1 MAPRPGA
8 CNSVQEPATAPTPYT
23 ALLMARTSDNGE
35 PAAGPAKPGKA
46 EVRAQVELESRRRMR
61 LATPSIAGGVLF
73 LLGGV
78 IVSTTLRALPTVG
91 PLQGLAPEL
100 RGEANPAVSPGTREV
115 RYIDHH
121 AFGLIA
127 GNVLQALAILL
138 LVALLLFVLDAVRF
152 RRPET
157 TQLAR
162 PLVLGGGLVMV
173 VVSVAHPVAQVLNAH
188 NFVGGHDFTDEAV
201 THALTQSTVLEL
213 TEYLGLLG
221 GLAMAAGMIVVIL
234 GATRTGLMAR
244 WTMYLGVFAAL
255 LAFTPFGLALG
266 EVQQLI
272 PAFWM
277 VSAGILLMG
286 RWPGGDPPAWA
297 AGEAR
302 PWPSQLEARAQ
313 RETQRAGAH
322 GKGPQAGAAET
333 ANGSGA
339 GAGDVAPEPV
349 RPARGGGGAKRRRK
363 RGARG

>member
-1 MAPRPGA
+1 
-8 CNSVQEPATAPTPYT
+8 
-23 ALLMARTSDNGE
+23 MARSSDNGE
-35 PAAGPAKPGKA
+35 PAEGAAKPGKA
-46 EVRAQVELESRRRMR
+46 EVRARVEFESRRRLR
-61 LATPSIAGGVLF
+61 LGTPAIAGGVLF

-78 IVSTTLRALPTVG
+78 IVSTTLRPLPTVG
-91 PLQGLAPEL
+91 PIQGLAPAL
-100 RGEANPAVSPGTREV
+100 RGEANPAVSPGASEV
-115 RYIDHH
+115 RFIDHH

-127 GNVLQALAILL
+127 GNVMQALAILL
-138 LVALLLFVLDAVRF
+138 LMLVLLFLLDGVRF
-152 RRPET
+152 RRPQT

-162 PLVLGGGLVMV
+162 PLVLAGGLVMV
-173 VVSVAHPVAQVLNAH
+173 LVSIVHPVAQVLNAH
-188 NFVGGHDFTDEAV
+188 SFVGGHDFTDEAV
-201 THALTQSTVLEL
+201 NRALTQSTVLEL

-266 EVQQLI
+266 ELQQLI

-286 RWPGGDPPAWA
+286 RWPGGDPPAWV
-297 AGEAR
+297 AGESR
-302 PWPSQLEARAQ
+302 PWPSQLQERA
-313 RETQRAGAH
+313 QRAGAR
-322 GKGPQAGAAET
+322 GGES
-333 ANGSGA
+333 AN

-349 RPARGGGGAKRRRK
+349 RPAARGGGNAKRRRK